1 MEPSAADLI
10 WQEGDAIHQ
19 LIKKEIHALHEQ
31 QRILRAQGRMGLIT
45 MGIVLLCIAVH
56 VVLFFTLGDWYL
68 PLFITASFYLYMVYF
83 ITLLIPLGTGAIGF
97 PVQEI
102 RKFFAALHRS
112 GIIPTTDRL
121 TGILLDIFFINS
133 RTLFYGF
140 SVIFSADLLF
150 AFAGY
155 FSGDFSTI
163 TVLVIL
169 FQVLCILVFYFCV
182 WKFEPY
188 SIRFHRDVTAIRGK
202 LVAGKY
208 SQRLVSSLFGI
219 AAVFVLFV
227 IIATIILLP
236 GVTVKTLLSLTGF
249 NNLSN
254 PVILLGILLGSQYF
268 IVRFFHGMSSA
279 RMAEQ
284 FSETNMFHLQSAQV
298 RQHAELSLEDGP
310 EADFGR
316 SADALR
322 EAAGVL
328 LEQKMF
334 KVDVRT
340 IGGAFPVFIVNP
352 DFSVILDRDVLALIT
367 GFLGRAGTA
376 ES

>member
-1 MEPSAADLI
+1 MEPSAADLF

-31 QRILRAQGRMGLIT
+31 QRILRAQGRTGLVT
-45 MGIVLLCIAVH
+45 TGIVLLCIAVH
-56 VVLFFTLGDWYL
+56 VVLFFALGDWYFS
-68 PLFITASFYLYMVYF
+68 LFITASFYLYMVYF
-83 ITLLIPLGTGAIGF
+83 ITLLIPLRTGTGGL
-97 PVQEI
+97 PVREI
-102 RKFFAALHRS
+102 RKFFAALYRS

-121 TGILLDIFFINS
+121 TGIFLDIFFINS

-150 AFAGY
+150 AFTGY

-188 SIRFHRDVTAIRGK
+188 SVRFHRDVTAMRGK
-202 LVAGKY
+202 LVTGKY

-236 GVTVKTLLSLTGF
+236 GVTVKTLLSLKGF

-254 PVILLGILLGSQYF
+254 PFILLGILLASQYF
-268 IVRFFHGMSSA
+268 IVRFFHGISSA

-284 FSETNMFHLQSAQV
+284 FSEANMFRLQSAQV
-298 RQHAELSLEDGP
+298 RQHAELSLMDEPD
-310 EADFGR
+310 ADSGR
-316 SADALR
+316 STDALR

-334 KVDVRT
+334 NVEVRT

-376 ES
+376 EP